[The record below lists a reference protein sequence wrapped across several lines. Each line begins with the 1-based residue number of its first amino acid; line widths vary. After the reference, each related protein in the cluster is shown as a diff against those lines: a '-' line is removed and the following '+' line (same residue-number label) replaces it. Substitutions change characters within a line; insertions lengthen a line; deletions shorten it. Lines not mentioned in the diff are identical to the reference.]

1 MIRVNEKKTIIPK
14 GFFSQT
20 RRIIT
25 SKEALKDVV
34 PVNWKEALKGRK
46 NNKKQVVKLVKK
58 SG

>member
-1 MIRVNEKKTIIPK
+1 MNEKKTIIPK

-34 PVNWKEALKGRK
+34 PVNWKEALKERK

-58 SG
+58 LAS